1 MVESQLEYKYCPKC
15 SRPLILKVVDH
26 GQRQIC
32 EGCGFVWYKNPVPA
46 AGAILFSENKLLL
59 VKRKYPPQEGLW
71 CLPAGF
77 METDETPEEC
87 CIREV
92 KEETGLDIAVTRAF
106 RNYPG
111 HDDPRAKV
119 VLLIYLADIIGGKA
133 MPGDDAVDLRFFPL
147 DQIPEEIAFRAHVLA
162 ISDFKKY
169 LLNADI
175 YNEI

>member
-1 MVESQLEYKYCPKC
+1 M
-15 SRPLILKVVDH
+15 
-26 GQRQIC
+26 IC
-32 EGCGFVWYKNPVPA
+32 ENCGFIWYKNPIPA
-46 AGAILFSENKLLL
+46 AGAIILSKKKLLL

-92 KEETGLDIAVTRAF
+92 KEETGLDISIVNTF

-119 VLLIYLADIIGGKA
+119 VLLIYMADIVGGTA
-133 MPGDDAVDLRFFPL
+133 TPGDDAIELEFFSL
-147 DQIPEEIAFRAHVLA
+147 DNIPKEIAFRAHVEA
-162 ISDFKKY
+162 ISDLKIY
-169 LLNADI
+169 LRGPDKCRSI
-175 YNEI
+175 